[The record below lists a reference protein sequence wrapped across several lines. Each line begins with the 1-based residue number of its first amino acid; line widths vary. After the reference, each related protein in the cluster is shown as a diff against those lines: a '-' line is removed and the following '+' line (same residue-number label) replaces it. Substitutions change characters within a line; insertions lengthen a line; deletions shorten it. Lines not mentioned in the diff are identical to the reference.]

1 MGRRAS
7 DYTYMLARLG
17 KFFGEYSMKR
27 GYKAL
32 FIIAFAILVV
42 GIVVGVLVNKFLL

>member
-27 GYKAL
+27 GFRVL
-32 FIIAFAILVV
+32 IIGFFVIFVV
-42 GIVVGVLVNKFLL
+42 GIVLGKFLL

>member
-27 GYKAL
+27 GFTGL
-32 FIIAFAILVV
+32 LIIAFAILVV
-42 GIVVGVLVNKFLL
+42 GVVAGILVNKFLL